1 MLEGGIAG
9 GREVR
14 AASERGQGGSQGRRK
29 EPATANIL

>member
-14 AASERGQGGSQGRRK
+14 AVRDGKEGDREGGRK
-29 EPATANIL
+29 QAAANTL

>member
-14 AASERGQGGSQGRRK
+14 AVRECKGGAREGGRK
-29 EPATANIL
+29 QAAANTL